1 MFSLVDRV
9 VALLEFVIY
18 NATKSFRKTARENAR
33 RELHTK
39 QVEAV
44 EAAKNDKDT
53 EKLEDL
59 FTNNHG
65 GGD

>member
-1 MFSLVDRV
+1 MFSLIDRIV
-9 VALLEFVIY
+9 GLLEFIIY
-18 NATKSFRKTARENAR
+18 NATKSFKKTARENAR

-53 EKLEDL
+53 EKLEEL
-59 FTNNHG
+59 FKSNNG